1 MSLKVVLSFIL
12 KNESNLELHVV
23 PMYLF
28 ESFEI
33 LKKYVRN
40 GRLKCSMYIV
50 S

>member
-33 LKKYVRN
+33 LKNYVRK
-40 GRLKCSMYIV
+40 R
-50 S
+50 

>member
-12 KNESNLELHVV
+12 KNESNLELPVV

-33 LKKYVRN
+33 LKMYVRK
-40 GRLKCSMYIV
+40 R
-50 S
+50 